1 MKASVQVITPEKAKQ
16 LLEYN
21 SGNRT
26 LNKNTITRYRN
37 DMILGR
43 WRPNGSSISIGPD
56 GRLLNGQHRL
66 SALIEAEVPIEFVI
80 VEEDTDAVFTTLDI
94 GVNRSTGTLLGLAG
108 IHNSNVVG
116 AIARAILSY
125 ENAPTVIWDTGTA
138 GGRTAVIEWVMENDS
153 PLLQSAAHQT
163 SDVRRQIP
171 SIGSWYGA
179 LAYLVQAKSPSMDRW
194 QDFHLGLGTGAN
206 LTVGDPRL
214 ALRNWLINRRAP
226 QSEWDRQQALG
237 AGLHAWNTFIAGEE
251 RSFIK
256 FSRASLP
263 MPTVS

>member
-16 LLEYN
+16 LLEAN
-21 SGNRT
+21 TGNRS
-26 LNKNTITRYRN
+26 LNKSTITRYRN

-66 SALIEAEVPIEFVI
+66 TALVEAEVPIEFVI

-94 GVNRSTGTLLGLAG
+94 GVNRSTGTLLNLAG

-116 AIARAILSY
+116 AVARAILAY
-125 ENAPTVIWDTGTA
+125 ENAPTQVWDTNAA
-138 GGRTAVIEWVMENDS
+138 GGRTAVIDWVMENNS
-153 PLLQSAAHQT
+153 PLLQSAAHQ
-163 SDVRRQIP
+163 SADARRAVP
-171 SIGSWYGA
+171 AIGSWYGA
-179 LAYLVQAKSPSMDRW
+179 LSYLVQTKSAHADRW
-194 QDFHLGLGTGAN
+194 IDFHNAIIFGAN
-206 LTVGDPRL
+206 LSAGDPRL
-214 ALRNWLINRRAP
+214 ALRNWVINRGAP

-237 AGLHAWNTFIAGEE
+237 AGLHAWNTWVAGEE
-251 RSFIK
+251 RTFIK

-263 MPTVS
+263 MPTIS